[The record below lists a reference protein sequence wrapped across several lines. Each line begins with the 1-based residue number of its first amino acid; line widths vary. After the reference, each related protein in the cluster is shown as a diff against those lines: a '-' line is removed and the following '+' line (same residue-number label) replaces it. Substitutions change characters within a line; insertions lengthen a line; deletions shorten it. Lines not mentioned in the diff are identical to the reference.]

1 MWGKETRTAKHK
13 HKNKQKPWSHVTD
26 LANSFYLHRNVYT
39 YFLCTQKILSIYTYM
54 VLTYFTTNSMLI
66 LFLDENKKMSQNVSH
81 QSQNYEKPGE
91 LRTKISSLYYH
102 TLSLVYFLQ
111 RTKPNTVRIS
121 AVKGKECRCKI
132 ESWAVG
138 FLNNVVREILL
149 VRTVFFSFS
158 PQLNVLLSLIFYRQA
173 GGKSQHLL

>member
-1 MWGKETRTAKHK
+1 
-13 HKNKQKPWSHVTD
+13 
-26 LANSFYLHRNVYT
+26 
-39 YFLCTQKILSIYTYM
+39 M

-132 ESWAVG
+132 ES
-138 FLNNVVREILL
+138 
-149 VRTVFFSFS
+149 
-158 PQLNVLLSLIFYRQA
+158 
-173 GGKSQHLL
+173 